1 LIPKKVYSLYQLS
14 KSISNLF
21 RGLSDQ
27 SYWVKA
33 EILKLNYYQQ
43 SGHAYPDLVDKQH
56 NTLRAQFNGV
66 IWKTSFKRI
75 TAKFKKIGEVLKD
88 DMTIVAKVKIN
99 YHSVHGLSLN
109 ILDIDTDY
117 TLGEL
122 AKQKQLS
129 IKKLKEEKL
138 FDLNTRTSLP
148 LLPKTIAV
156 ISVDSSKG
164 YSDFIDVL
172 EKNSKGFQF
181 HCKLFPATL
190 QGDKAVTSIAAQLK
204 IIEPYQNLFDA
215 VAIVRGGGSE
225 IGFSA
230 YDNYNLAKSIA
241 KCPIP
246 VLTGIGHSTNLTV
259 SELVSYKSF
268 ITPTKLAEFFVDQ
281 FLAVEQNLTDSVKS
295 IEKFAVN
302 EIKTTI
308 SHLHNLS
315 SLFKINVINRLR
327 QESALLLQQQSL
339 LSRNVFQLFKNQTN
353 NLEVFQQKLKLMDP
367 KHTLKRGFSI
377 TTSNGKA
384 VFSAE
389 ALKKGDSIVTQLYKG
404 QIESTINKISKN

>member
-1 LIPKKVYSLYQLS
+1 MPKKVYSLYQLS
-14 KSISNLF
+14 KSIGNLF

-27 SYWVKA
+27 SFWVKA

-43 SGHAYPDLVDKQH
+43 SGHAYPDLVDKQQDK
-56 NTLRAQFNGV
+56 LRAQFNGV
-66 IWKTSFKRI
+66 IWNTNFNSI
-75 TAKFKKIGEVLKD
+75 NAKFKRIGEVLKD

-109 ILDIDTDY
+109 VLDIDTDY

-122 AKQKQLS
+122 ARQKQLS
-129 IKKLKEEKL
+129 IKKLKEENL
-138 FDLNTRTSLP
+138 FDLNKRTSLP

-164 YSDFIDVL
+164 YSDFVDVL

-181 HCKLFPATL
+181 HSKLFPATL
-190 QGDKAVTSIAAQLK
+190 QGDKAVTSISAQLK
-204 IIEPYQNLFDA
+204 IIRQYQNLFDA

-230 YDNYNLAKSIA
+230 YDNYNLAKQIA

-268 ITPTKLAEFFVDQ
+268 ITPTKLAEFFIEQ
-281 FLAVEQNLTDSVKS
+281 FLILEQHLKESRTS
-295 IEKFAVN
+295 IEKNAVN
-302 EIKTTI
+302 EIKANINT
-308 SHLHNLS
+308 LHNLS

-327 QESALLLQQQSL
+327 QESALLLHQQSL
-339 LSRNVFQLFKNQTN
+339 LSKNTFQLFKNQIN
-353 NLEVFQQKLKLMDP
+353 SLEVFQQKLKLMDP
-367 KHTLKRGFSI
+367 KHTLRRGFSI
-377 TTSNGKA
+377 TTSNGKV
-384 VFSAE
+384 VFIAD
-389 ALKKGDSIVTQLYKG
+389 ALKKGDSIVTQFYKG
-404 QIESTINKISKN
+404 QIESTVNKISKQ